1 MRSDWLGV
9 ALLLS
14 EISRSIGSF
23 GVVCKINVFLST
35 IKEKIIKFADN
46 LVTSEGL
53 KRCIGAYFQLSQDP
67 TLS

>member
-35 IKEKIIKFADN
+35 IKGKIIKFADN

-53 KRCIGAYFQLSQDP
+53 KRIR
-67 TLS
+67 